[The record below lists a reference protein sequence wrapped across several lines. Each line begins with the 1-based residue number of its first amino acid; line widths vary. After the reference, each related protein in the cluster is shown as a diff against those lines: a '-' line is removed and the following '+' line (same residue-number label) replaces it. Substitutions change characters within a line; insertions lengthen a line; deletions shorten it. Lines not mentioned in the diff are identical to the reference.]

1 MPAKKKMKK
10 PEGSYHHGNLAET
23 LKTLAL
29 KRLESSK
36 DSAFTI
42 REIAR
47 EAGVSHA
54 AAYRHFPSHRDL
66 LAQIS
71 KDGFIK
77 ITEEFT
83 KAEKASS
90 PSDPFDRLKR
100 LGLAYI
106 SFCLENV
113 GYYRAM
119 WHIDLGPVGDLEDL
133 MEAGKNSFLKLWET
147 ILICESQKI
156 NKFQAREMATAAWSL
171 VHGYSVLLN
180 ECQLNNPLLQID
192 KNNALQEAE
201 KILQILDSGLKN
213 KSYK

>member
-1 MPAKKKMKK
+1 MPARKKMKK

-36 DSAFTI
+36 DSTFTI

-83 KAEKASS
+83 KAENA
-90 PSDPFDRLKR
+90 SDPFDRLKK
-100 LGLAYI
+100 LGIAYI

-133 MEAGKNSFLKLWET
+133 VEAGKNSFLKLWET
-147 ILICESQKI
+147 VLVCESQKI
-156 NKFQAREMATAAWSL
+156 NKFEAREIATAAWSL

>member
-1 MPAKKKMKK
+1 MKK

-36 DSAFTI
+36 DSTFTI

-83 KAEKASS
+83 KAENA
-90 PSDPFDRLKR
+90 SDPFDRLKK
-100 LGLAYI
+100 LGIAYI

-133 MEAGKNSFLKLWET
+133 VEAGKNSFLKLWET
-147 ILICESQKI
+147 VLVCESQKI
-156 NKFQAREMATAAWSL
+156 NKFEAREIATAAWSL

>member
-10 PEGSYHHGNLAET
+10 PEGSYHHGNLAEA
-23 LKTLAL
+23 LKKLAL
-29 KRLESSK
+29 KRLEISK

-83 KAEKASS
+83 KAENASS
-90 PSDPFDRLKR
+90 PSDPFDRLRR
-100 LGLAYI
+100 LGIAYI

-119 WHIDLGPVGDLEDL
+119 WHIDLGPVGDLQDL

-147 ILICESQKI
+147 ILICESLKI
-156 NKFQAREMATAAWSL
+156 NKFEAKEMATAAWSL

-180 ECQLNNPLLQID
+180 ECQLNNPVLQID

>member
-1 MPAKKKMKK
+1 MPTKKKMKK

-23 LKTLAL
+23 LKALAL
-29 KRLESSK
+29 KRIETSK

-66 LAQIS
+66 LEEIS

-83 KAEKASS
+83 KAEKEVSTK
-90 PSDPFDRLKR
+90 DPFERLRKI
-100 LGLAYI
+100 GLAYI
-106 SFCLENV
+106 SFCLENT

-119 WHIDLGPVGDLEDL
+119 WHIDLGPIGNSEDL
-133 MEAGKNSFLKLWET
+133 SEAGKNAFLKLWET
-147 ILICESQKI
+147 VLACESEKI
-156 NKFQAREMATAAWSL
+156 TKFEAREMATASWSI

-180 ECQLNNPLLQID
+180 ECQLNNVILQID
-192 KNNALQEAE
+192 KNNAMKEAD
-201 KILQILDSGLKN
+201 KILQILESGLKN